1 MAAQKYFE
9 HRTAGDVDACLAMVT
24 DDIVMNS
31 EKEGVV
37 SGKKA
42 FEEYLKKTP
51 AQGTWGTPEA
61 LADGTIRIKGSVKFG
76 GAYSS
81 LGLAPLVLSN
91 STVLTKK
98 IGFIPV
104 TVYGKFTFDAAGK
117 ISKLSVGRT
126 A

>member
-9 HRTAGDVDACLAMVT
+9 HRTAGDVDACLEMVT

-31 EKEGVV
+31 EKEGVI

-42 FEEYLKKTP
+42 FGEYLKKTP

-61 LADGTIRIKGSVKFG
+61 LADGTVRIKGSVKYG
-76 GAYSS
+76 GAYPS
-81 LGLAPLVLSN
+81 LGLAPFGMST

-98 IGFIPV
+98 
-104 TVYGKFTFDAAGK
+104 
-117 ISKLSVGRT
+117 
-126 A
+126 